1 MESDL
6 KKIVESLGLGDLVCC
21 SWSDASVGKSSS
33 SGLALEVPVSS
44 WGIYVGLIGEKIKH
58 IVLAQNSFCYSEGAF
73 DLDYTAIPLVW
84 TVEVKV
90 LIKGHVPKE
99 VTFELIKSFM
109 QGGRRALYRPRTLRS
124 THFQQRLSVNG
135 RPN

>member
-1 MESDL
+1 MESEM
-6 KKIVESLGLGDLVCC
+6 KKIVESLVLGDLVCC

-58 IVLAQNSFCYSEGAF
+58 IVLAQNSFCYSEGVF

-90 LIKGHVPKE
+90 LIKEHVSKE
-99 VTFELIKSFM
+99 VAVELIKSFHA
-109 QGGRRALYRPRTLRS
+109 GWKACVVSPS
-124 THFQQRLSVNG
+124 DFA
-135 RPN
+135 